1 MIQTLEDMLRGY
13 AINFQGSWSK
23 YLRLAEFAHNNSY
36 QIAIDMAPYEAL
48 YGKKYNSPIH

>member
-1 MIQTLEDMLRGY
+1 MLRGY